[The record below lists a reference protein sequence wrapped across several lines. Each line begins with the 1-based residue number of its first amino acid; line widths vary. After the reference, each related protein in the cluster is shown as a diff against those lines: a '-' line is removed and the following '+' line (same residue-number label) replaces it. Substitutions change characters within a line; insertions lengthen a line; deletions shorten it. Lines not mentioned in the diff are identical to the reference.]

1 MNSYRLYLLN
11 QQERIAE
18 AMVREHASDQDAL
31 ELAHGLQ
38 GEHHAVEV
46 WEGARL
52 VGRIGGDFALP
63 ARF

>member
-11 QQERIAE
+11 RQERIAE
-18 AMVREHASDQDAL
+18 ALVREHASDRDAL
-31 ELAHGLQ
+31 DCAHALQ
-38 GEHHAVEV
+38 GDHHAVEV

-52 VGRIGGDFALP
+52 VGRIGGEFALP

>member
-1 MNSYRLYLLN
+1 MNSYRLYLLTP
-11 QQERIAE
+11 QERIA
-18 AMVREHASDQDAL
+18 AALVREHTTDQDAL
-31 ELAHGLQ
+31 EGAERIQ

-52 VGRIGGDFALP
+52 VGRLGGEFALP

>member
-11 QQERIAE
+11 QHERVAE
-18 AMVREHASDQDAL
+18 AMVREHANDQDAIDG
-31 ELAHGLQ
+31 AHDLQ

-52 VGRIGGDFALP
+52 VGRIGGEFSLP